1 MRVVA
6 TQLGFFNGT
15 RVRAGTEFEVPE
27 GTKGS
32 WFAPVEAVVAQKAV
46 KAAKAARE
54 TKDVP
59 TALSQVG
66 KGKSQTF
73 NEAMAKKDDGGA
85 DLT

>member
-15 RVRAGTEFEVPE
+15 RVRAGTEFVVPD

-32 WFAPVEAVVAQKAV
+32 WFAPVEAVAAQ
-46 KAAKAARE
+46 KAAKAAKASKE
-54 TKDVP
+54 AKDVP

-73 NEAMAKKDDGGA
+73 NEAMAKKDESAA